1 MAVVSVQA
9 QLTMQQLLDAIGK
22 LEPGELEAVTRKALQ
37 LQAQH
42 NAQSRFQRE
51 AELLDIIFRKKP
63 AAFRRRFDRL
73 NAKRKAFQLTLAEHE
88 ELLRLIDEVQAFDV
102 RYVAALAELAKLR
115 QVSLPELMEQ
125 LGIKAQ

>member
-51 AELLDIIFRKKP
+51 AELLDIIFQKKS
-63 AAFRRRFDRL
+63 AAFRRRYDRL
-73 NAKRKAFQLTLAEHE
+73 NTKRKGFQLTPAEHE
-88 ELLRLIDEVQAFDV
+88 ELLRLIDEAQAFDV
-102 RYVAALAELAKLR
+102 RYVEALAELAKLR

-125 LGIKAQ
+125 LGLKAQ